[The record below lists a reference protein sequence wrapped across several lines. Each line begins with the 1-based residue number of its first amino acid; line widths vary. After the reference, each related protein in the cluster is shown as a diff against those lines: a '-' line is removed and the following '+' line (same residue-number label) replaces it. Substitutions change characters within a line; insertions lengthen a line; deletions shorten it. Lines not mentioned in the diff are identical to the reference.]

1 MLRDQ
6 RGWATITEITSK
18 GALMAAIDQE
28 WSTYRAAVDAVEP
41 ALRGRPGPFGWSI
54 KDVAANITGW
64 ELEVVALLKEQP
76 PHEAMGLDA
85 ATYEAGDTDV
95 INGVIYANNRR
106 LSAAD
111 VLARA
116 DATHAEF
123 RSLIDR
129 LSWEELSRSF
139 LGAAEPPP
147 NEDRL
152 LVLDWVT
159 AATFDHYRD
168 HMRDISV
175 IAGTVAA
182 QAADA

>member
-1 MLRDQ
+1 M
-6 RGWATITEITSK
+6 TEITSK
-18 GALMAAIDQE
+18 AALMAGIDQE
-28 WSTYRAAVDAVEP
+28 WSTYRAAVEAVDP
-41 ALRGRPGPFGWSI
+41 DLRDLPGPFGWSI
-54 KDVAANITGW
+54 KDVVANITGW
-64 ELEVVALLKEQP
+64 ELEVVAILQGQP

-95 INGVIYANNRR
+95 INGVIYAHNRR
-106 LSAAD
+106 RSVAD
-111 VLARA
+111 VIARA
-116 DATHAEF
+116 DATHDEF

-129 LSWEELSRSF
+129 LSWEELRRPQF
-139 LGAAEPPP
+139 GDQEPPS

-159 AATFDHYRD
+159 AAIFDHYRD

-182 QAADA
+182 QAATDRT